1 VSQARPATTGAAAK
15 AAAKPEAAKPV
26 AKAGAAGPAE
36 PAGPAAGGSRW
47 ALAGR
52 VAGGVL
58 VSLVSVWL
66 AFLECFLVP
75 LRAGTVVIPVAVV
88 LALAGNAVL
97 PRLAVA
103 AAGRKAA
110 ALLPP
115 VLWLAVVF
123 VFAAPRPEGDLIVP
137 GTWSGLAFL
146 FLGAIGAAY
155 GAAMAVL
162 PPRIGPDGTPLRRT
176 WRP

>member
-1 VSQARPATTGAAAK
+1 VSVAKPAPKPAATKPAAVAAEPAAARPAAGRRRA
-15 AAAKPEAAKPV
+15 V
-26 AKAGAAGPAE
+26 AGRFAGA
-36 PAGPAAGGSRW
+36 
-47 ALAGR
+47 
-52 VAGGVL
+52 VL
-58 VSLVSVWL
+58 VSLASVWL
-66 AFLECFLVP
+66 AFFECFLVP
-75 LRAGTVVIPVAVV
+75 LRAGTVVIPVSIV
-88 LALAGNAVL
+88 LAVAGNAVL
-97 PRLAVA
+97 PRLALA

-146 FLGAIGAAY
+146 FLGALGGAY

-162 PPRIGPDGTPLRRT
+162 PPRLGPDGKPVRRSWLA

>member
-1 VSQARPATTGAAAK
+1 VSQGRPATTGAKAARATAKAVPAK
-15 AAAKPEAAKPV
+15 AAAA
-26 AKAGAAGPAE
+26 PATS
-36 PAGPAAGGSRW
+36 PAAPPPEPVGGSRW
-47 ALAGR
+47 ALAGQA
-52 VAGGVL
+52 AGAVL
-58 VSLVSVWL
+58 VSLAAVWL

-88 LALAGNAVL
+88 MALAGNAVL

-103 AAGRKAA
+103 AARRKAA

-146 FLGAIGAAY
+146 FLGAIGGAY

-162 PPRIGPDGTPLRRT
+162 PRRLGPDGTPLRR

>member
-1 VSQARPATTGAAAK
+1 MSV
-15 AAAKPEAAKPV
+15 AKPGAKPV
-26 AKAGAAGPAE
+26 AKPVAKPE
-36 PAGPAAGGSRW
+36 PAPAAAAPGAGSRW
-47 ALAGR
+47 AVAGR
-52 VAGGVL
+52 VVGGVL
-58 VSLVSVWL
+58 VSLAAIEL
-66 AFLECFLVP
+66 AALECFLVP
-75 LRAGTVVIPVAVV
+75 LRAGRVVIPVAVV
-88 LALAGNAVL
+88 VAVLGNAVL

-103 AAGRKAA
+103 ASGRRGV

-162 PPRIGPDGTPLRRT
+162 PRRLGPDGTPPRRS